1 MPQTYRIFEPRSTAK
16 ALRAALMGTALLGS
30 LAGCSTLDKVT
41 GLFDRGPAAGEEG
54 VVVGFLGN
62 AVADEPQAALA
73 ARSVLA
79 SGGNAIDAAVAASFT
94 LTVSLPSR
102 AGLGG
107 GGACLVFPAGSAT
120 GPQAIVFPAA
130 APQSLAGD
138 RPAAVPM
145 MARGLFAMHARFG
158 SQKFEALLAPAEQ
171 AARFGVVVSRAFSR
185 DLAVV
190 GRAFA
195 ADPVAAALYYRNGTM
210 VAEGSRIVQPEL
222 GSALAQIRVA
232 GAGDFYTGAYA
243 RRLVDNAPQAGASL
257 SLDDLRTALPR
268 VLPPVIVPSRYSGDS
283 VAFLPPPAD
292 GGLAAAAAFQVL
304 ARDPA
309 ALDQANAR
317 ALGVATRFRQQG
329 GDAQALLQG
338 DAPASG
344 LGTLPASTSLVT
356 LDNGGNA
363 VACSFSMNNLF
374 GTGRYVPGT
383 GILLAAAPGRMSAP
397 LLSAAIAYNS
407 NLHNFRAAVGG
418 SGQAGAALATA
429 AAMERTL
436 ATAQAMSQQV
446 PEPGR
451 ANVIG
456 CSGYVPGKEG
466 TCVAATDPRGAGLSA
481 GSN

>member
-1 MPQTYRIFEPRSTAK
+1 MPQTYRIFEPRSKAK
-16 ALRAALMGTALLGS
+16 ALRAALLGTAMLS
-30 LAGCSTLDKVT
+30 ALAGCSAVDKVT
-41 GLFDRGPAAGEEG
+41 GLFDRGPAPGEEG
-54 VVVGFLGN
+54 VVVGFVGN

-73 ARSVLA
+73 ARNVLA
-79 SGGNAIDAAVAASFT
+79 TGGNAIDAAVAAGFT
-94 LTVSLPSR
+94 LTVSMPSR

-107 GGACLVFPAGSAT
+107 GGACLVFPAGAAT

-130 APQSLAGD
+130 APQSPAGD
-138 RPAAVPM
+138 RPASVPM
-145 MARGLFAMHARFG
+145 MARGLFAMHARYG
-158 SQKFEALLAPAEQ
+158 SQKFESLLAPAEQ

-185 DLAVV
+185 DLSVV

-195 ADPVAAALYYRNGTM
+195 ADPVAAALFYRDG
-210 VAEGSRIVQPEL
+210 VALPEGSRIVQPDL
-222 GSALAQIRVA
+222 GSALAQIRIA
-232 GAGDFYTGAYA
+232 GAGDFYTGTYA
-243 RRLVDNAPQAGASL
+243 RRLVEGAPQAGAAL
-257 SLDDLRTALPR
+257 TMDDLRTALPR
-268 VLPPVIVPSRYSGDS
+268 VLPPVIVPSRYNGDS
-283 VAFLPPPAD
+283 VAFLPVD
-292 GGLAAAAAFQVL
+292 GGLAAAAAYQVL

-309 ALDQANAR
+309 ALEPANAR

-329 GDAQALLQG
+329 GDAQALLQA

-356 LDNGGNA
+356 LDNAGNA
-363 VACSFSMNNLF
+363 VACAFSMNNLF
-374 GTGRYVPGT
+374 GTGRFVPGT
-383 GILLAAAPGRMSAP
+383 GILLAAAPGKMSTP

-418 SGQAGAALATA
+418 SGQSGAALATA
-429 AAMERTL
+429 VAMERTL
-436 ATAQAMSQQV
+436 TTAKAMSQPV

-456 CSGYVPGKEG
+456 CSGYLPGKEG